1 MSDIN
6 FRNLTHDANAGI
18 YVCDPEAN
26 FIYANQE
33 LADIFDVEHPRDIIG
48 KNFKDFIS
56 PGSANAFME
65 QFQKLMASESES
77 ILLTTEIARQDGK
90 RAYVEVK
97 AKPFIKNQNLDG
109 NQGVVY
115 DITKFRQSESDWMYR
130 VNHDSLTGIYN
141 RTFFED
147 EINRLQRGR
156 QFPISMISISVEG
169 LENLQESKDGE
180 GEGKSIVQIARQII
194 RSFRGDDIVA
204 RIGENEFGILLPNVD
219 QDTVQVIVRR
229 LEGELLKLKRGD
241 SKLTLKF
248 YIGAGTAKNGES
260 LYSALKKAESMV
272 THIV

>member
-90 RAYVEVK
+90 SVYVEVK

-156 QFPISMISISVEG
+156 QFPISIISISVEG

-260 LYSALKKAESMV
+260 LYSVLEKAESMV